1 MWTKTTTRPNSHN
14 AKDKPTAA
22 HIPSHPISQTS
33 TTQKA
38 VLVWRYATFRKW
50 QHTFFGVSDR
60 DFSRASILRHNQGV
74 GREATPNAL
83 TSQMMTRLAYA
94 VRPNPITS
102 GLSTGLFATN
112 RKVPT
117 TLVTVNL
124 IDCYPSVRLIES
136 DATLAYPHN
145 ERIRSGGAKSI
156 DCVIPYLVDTLYGT
170 HSSSM
175 GNAILD
181 RTYQD
186 ATPKPFCRTAVEG
199 EVYAII
205 MEKPAARSS
214 ITLISDTTLATTR
227 PQIIIKRI
235 VIVKLYFI
243 QQIQPIARLDAIVV
257 HNVSRHDWE
266 TGIHLLF
273 GGLPSHRLQH

>member
-1 MWTKTTTRPNSHN
+1 MWTKTTTRPNSHT

-22 HIPSHPISQTS
+22 HIPPHPISQTS

-38 VLVWRYATFRKW
+38 VLVWRYAIFRKW
-50 QHTFFGVSDR
+50 QHTFFGVSDSG
-60 DFSRASILRHNQGV
+60 FSRASISKHSQGV
-74 GREATPNAL
+74 GRAATPNAL
-83 TSQMMTRLAYA
+83 TSQMTTRLAYA
-94 VRPNPITS
+94 VRLNHITS
-102 GLSTGLFATN
+102 GLSTCLFATN

-117 TLVTVNL
+117 ALVPVNL

-145 ERIRSGGAKSI
+145 ERIRSGGAKNI

-214 ITLISDTTLATTR
+214 ITLISDKTLATTR

-243 QQIQPIARLDAIVV
+243 QQIQPIARLDPIVV

-266 TGIHLLF
+266 TCIHLLF